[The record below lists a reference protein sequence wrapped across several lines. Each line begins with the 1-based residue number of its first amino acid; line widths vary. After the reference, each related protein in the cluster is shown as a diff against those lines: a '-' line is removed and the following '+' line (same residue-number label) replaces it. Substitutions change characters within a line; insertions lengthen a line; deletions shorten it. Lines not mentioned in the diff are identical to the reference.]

1 MEQGLEGQTRAQR
14 QGKFTDNFI
23 ILVIAHIIH
32 SLFLQSST
40 LSFSSFVENEFSF
53 KLCAS
58 EWRCHA
64 PELLWEPSHY
74 LEQDYSTSFI
84 IQHRVLN
91 DSPIPVDKQEML

>member
-1 MEQGLEGQTRAQR
+1 MKQGLEGQTRAQR

-40 LSFSSFVENEFSF
+40 LSFSSFVEKEFSF

-58 EWRCHA
+58 DGDVR
-64 PELLWEPSHY
+64 LWNYYENH
-74 LEQDYSTSFI
+74 LITWNRI
-84 IQHRVLN
+84 IPPLSLFN
-91 DSPIPVDKQEML
+91 IEY